1 MLLPHN
7 VPCNAT
13 KAPRPWMLLLEGPH
27 GGQKE
32 VAESLAGLVRCP
44 RDPHPSCLLR
54 GAGPSG
60 RAQLPVGGARG
71 PPHIPWLPTALL
83 SPAPLQGKN
92 LHVLHVLPWFWGAH
106 TDLGE
111 APEVSTWIW
120 GALLD
125 LGCLPGFGVLPW
137 LWRCPGVPTWVWG
150 APPNLGYSP
159 GFGVL
164 PWTWG
169 APHPSQPSL
178 SAPSPAPLP
187 DHSRGAHATPLALG
201 RGSGV
206 PSPLGWG
213 SGVPSPLGG
222 VSSCRSHL
230 FQAWTALWFPTWWGH
245 RAGSSW
251 GGFSTG
257 HP

>member
-1 MLLPHN
+1 MQRHQGPQAVDAPPGGTPRGAEGGGRKPGRAGE
-7 VPCNAT
+7 VPQ
-13 KAPRPWMLLLEGPH
+13 GPPPQLSPA
-27 GGQKE
+27 GCWSQR
-32 VAESLAGLVRCP
+32 ESSAACWGCKGP
-44 RDPHPSCLLR
+44 PPPHPLAPHC
-54 GAGPSG
+54 
-60 RAQLPVGGARG
+60 PVV
-71 PPHIPWLPTALL
+71 
-83 SPAPLQGKN
+83 PAPLQGKN

-230 FQAWTALWFPTWWGH
+230 FQAWTALWFPNWWGH